1 VKKLSMIFLG
11 LILVLVT
18 SGMASALPFSNTVD
32 FNQYTYDG
40 VTYDRIND
48 TGNTTP
54 PGSPGYDFAFS
65 YSHTATFN
73 PAAASITDATLTL
86 RHFGNSANSTE
97 LWFLW
102 NDSASIISN
111 LSYSAE
117 TYTTGPWYN
126 QTTHWVWVTETFT
139 LPSSLFAGVNGSS
152 WTIAFRLDE
161 NTSGEDEYFR
171 VDFSTLSGN
180 YTPVP
185 EPVSMLLFGTG
196 LIGIGGYARRRFKK

>member
-1 VKKLSMIFLG
+1 MKKLSMIFLG
-11 LILVLVT
+11 LVLLLVT
-18 SGMASALPFSNTVD
+18 SGMASALSFSNTVD
-32 FNQYTYDG
+32 FNQYSYNG
-40 VTYDRIND
+40 VTHNRIDD

-65 YSHTATFN
+65 YSHTATFD

-111 LSYSAE
+111 LSYSA
-117 TYTTGPWYN
+117 
-126 QTTHWVWVTETFT
+126 QTSNYGFNWVWVTETFT
-139 LPSSLFAGVNGSS
+139 LPGSLFAGVNGSS
-152 WTIAFRLDE
+152 WTIGFKIDE
-161 NTSGEDEYFR
+161 NTSGEDETLR
-171 VDFSTLSGN
+171 IDFSTLSGHYN
-180 YTPVP
+180 PVP